1 MRTRF
6 AVTALSAA
14 LVVAL
19 AACSKQEQ
27 NAPMA
32 DRADATAAA
41 EAAAA
46 APAAPAA
53 DAAAVPPAAEKRA
66 GMPEAAMAVARDE
79 SEHAGGANDAGT
91 IETDTRVDP
100 SQLTSSANSYR
111 DAQRKFI
118 RTAKSEFRVKDVY
131 SSAMAIE
138 DAAAE
143 QGGFVINNHINAQTD
158 DVRRVAA
165 GDGKLVELA
174 EYTMRGTM
182 TVRVPSDRTQ
192 AFLRAIAA
200 QMEFLDDRD
209 FQANDVQL
217 QILRQQ
223 LAWQRQ
229 QVVQQSLGQVA
240 ADDGRTDRRADVVV
254 QRGEAIEQRDESLLQ
269 QKDFEDKVEFST
281 IELSLYQLPKVRRTE
296 MTDVDALF
304 RQNRAGFFPRLGESL
319 MVGWN
324 GVLDLVVALSAIW
337 PLLLAGAAGLWAW
350 RRWSAKHPRRTPPEL

>member
-1 MRTRF
+1 MRTRYV
-6 AVTALSAA
+6 VTALSAA

-19 AACSKQEQ
+19 AACNKQEQ
-27 NAPMA
+27 AAPAA
-32 DRADATAAA
+32 DRAEAVAAA
-41 EAAAA
+41 EAAASS
-46 APAAPAA
+46 PAAPAA
-53 DAAAVPPAAEKRA
+53 DAAAAPGTA
-66 GMPEAAMAVARDE
+66 EAAKIATATD
-79 SEHAGGANDAGT
+79 ADGGADNAV
-91 IETDTRVDP
+91 ETDTHADA

-131 SSAMAIE
+131 GSAMAIE

-143 QGGFVINNHINAQTD
+143 QGGFVIANHINAQTD
-158 DVRRVAA
+158 DVRRVAV
-165 GDGKLVELA
+165 GGGKLVELA
-174 EYTMRGTM
+174 EYTVRGTM

-192 AFLRAIAA
+192 AFLRAIAT

-240 ADDGRTDRRADVVV
+240 ADSGRTDRRADVVV
-254 QRGEAIEQRDESLLQ
+254 QRGDAIAQRDEAQLQ
-269 QKDFEDKVEFST
+269 QKEFEDKVEYST
-281 IELSLYQLPKVRRTE
+281 IDLSLYQLPKVRRTE
-296 MTDVDALF
+296 MVDADALF

-319 MVGWN
+319 MIGWN
-324 GVLDLVVALSAIW
+324 GVLDLVVALSTIW
-337 PLLLAGAAGLWAW
+337 PLLLAGIAGLWVW
-350 RRWSAKHPRRTPPEL
+350 RRRSATRPRQTPPEA